1 MSFSLSDFHPL
12 VLITGDFVSFLVLAD
27 ILPYGRLS
35 LSSFILLFISVM
47 DSLLI
52 NHGSFI
58 LLLTFSQVCIVR
70 APSEHVLNLS
80 GRIGP

>member
-35 LSSFILLFISVM
+35 LSSFILLFISNGLVTYKPR
-47 DSLLI
+47 LVY
-52 NHGSFI
+52 FVAYI
-58 LLLTFSQVCIVR
+58 LPGLDR
-70 APSEHVLNLS
+70 
-80 GRIGP
+80 